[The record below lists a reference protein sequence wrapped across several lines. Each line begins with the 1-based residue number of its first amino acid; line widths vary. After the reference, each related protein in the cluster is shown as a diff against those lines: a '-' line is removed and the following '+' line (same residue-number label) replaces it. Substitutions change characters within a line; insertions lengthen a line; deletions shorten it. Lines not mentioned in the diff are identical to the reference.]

1 METSALVKALEV
13 YLQVSY
19 DLLEAYTTYYWN
31 KVDNWK
37 HIPQNSDN
45 YCIFTEVWPC
55 WLLHQN
61 QLIALVIAYHYR
73 NLGTV
78 LLKKSN
84 WSNSCFQKVFYN
96 STLLCTIC
104 FQRTVSNPDETQKWV
119 GGGGNLI
126 VPIPLSILIIL
137 SFYTFVLAPLDL
149 RLVVLS
155 SSNSGSHKC
164 LFYRIMSLI
173 STLF

>member
-104 FQRTVSNPDETQKWV
+104 FQRTVSNPDETQKW
-119 GGGGNLI
+119 GGGGGQSDSANS
-126 VPIPLSILIIL
+126 PKYSYYIIFL
-137 SFYTFVLAPLDL
+137 HICFSPTGSQACCSF
-149 RLVVLS
+149 
-155 SSNSGSHKC
+155 
-164 LFYRIMSLI
+164 
-173 STLF
+173 